1 MARGAFVASGGGL
14 SKDWIFVTQPDL
26 GTSS

>member
-1 MARGAFVASGGGL
+1 MARGAFVASGGL